1 MSKTFLGS
9 EALVHA
15 IDLRISN
22 KHALNKIND
31 KSLNYV
37 FLQHGVMYMVSLDS
51 ESRSFF
57 KPMKTEGKYR
67 VVTSSVEEA
76 RHFIELGGYDPEV
89 SMKTSPLMPGFDW
102 GAYPKSRVFLMGVE
116 IQF

>member
-1 MSKTFLGS
+1 MS
-9 EALVHA
+9 
-15 IDLRISN
+15 
-22 KHALNKIND
+22 
-31 KSLNYV
+31 

-76 RHFIELGGYDPEV
+76 RHFIELGGYDPETIYV
-89 SMKTSPLMPGFDW
+89 CGLPKFDRNTLNEDADKIVVMLHGDLGNITKLVMILLKRSIIRCW
-102 GAYPKSRVFLMGVE
+102 
-116 IQF
+116 